1 MKVKITC
8 SVGPPLMAGGK
19 TVYLIGRAELHLGS
33 GHGFAKNSPL
43 GILVLEPGDVFFTSF
58 DPDFAPADILPLLEQ
73 IRLQG
78 ISLRPG
84 SGTAPSG

>member
-1 MKVKITC
+1 MKAGITC
-8 SVGPPLMAGGK
+8 RVGPPLKAGER
-19 TVYLIGRAELHLGS
+19 TVYLIGRGEMYPGS
-33 GHGFAKNSPL
+33 GHGYAKNSPL
-43 GILVLEPGDVFFTSF
+43 GILVLESGDVFFTSF
-58 DPDFAPADILPLLEQ
+58 DPDFAPADILPLLEE